1 MLRFSLLL
9 CISWLA
15 LHKCNPTCSAEFIIQ
30 VNYTGDQTYKPIFD
44 DAALRWQS
52 LIPGYRN
59 GFVIDRTSGSSA
71 ALGSQLT
78 TLQIN
83 ASVTFIDG
91 SGGILGSAGPS
102 EYAVDQQNFR
112 LATDG
117 SMRFDSADVTS
128 LVNSGVFDDVI
139 LHEMAHVMG
148 FGTTWD
154 FNNVYVDG
162 SGEFTGAVAT
172 SFWQSEFGQIG
183 TPNVERGG
191 GSGTMDGHWNEVD
204 GGAGFTNIRD
214 SLGRD
219 MRYELMTGWLNND
232 SQGSPFI
239 SNMTLGSFFDI
250 GYQANFQAVPEPS
263 SLIFVAIAG
272 GVVLS
277 PRSIRRK
284 LSQRFR
290 SRSHLS

>member
-1 MLRFSLLL
+1 MLRLSLLF
-9 CISWLA
+9 CFSWVA
-15 LHKCNPTCSAEFIIQ
+15 LHLCNSPCSAEFIIQ
-30 VNYTGDQTYKPIFD
+30 VNYTGDQTYKPLFD

-59 GFVIDRTSGSSA
+59 GFVVNRTSGSSA
-71 ALGSQLT
+71 TIGSQLT
-78 TLQIN
+78 TLRIN
-83 ASVTFIDG
+83 ASVVTIDG
-91 SGGILGSAGPS
+91 IGGVLGSAGPNQ
-102 EYAVDQQNFR
+102 YAIDQQSFR

-117 SMRFDSADVTS
+117 SMQFDVADVTN

-148 FGTTWD
+148 FGTMW
-154 FNNVYVDG
+154 NLNSVYTDG

-172 SFWQSEFGQIG
+172 SFWQSEFGQTG
-183 TPNVERGG
+183 TPNVELG
-191 GSGTMDGHWNEVD
+191 GSEGTRDGHWDEVN

-214 SLGRD
+214 PLGRD

-239 SNMTLGSFFDI
+239 SNMTLGSFVDI

-263 SLIFVAIAG
+263 SLLFASMA
-272 GVVLS
+272 GVVLLIPKS
-277 PRSIRRK
+277 LRTFRK
-284 LSQRFR
+284 TSGN
-290 SRSHLS
+290 SG